1 MAKPTHD
8 QIKAVHTALYKRGR
22 MQRLSDLMHNLAVSM
37 NLDPSADLP
46 ASDVRYPPGSGPQWF
61 FPDTGAL
68 DNLVSRSAGYCD
80 QIAQT
85 ILAMRGDIQQVNF
98 PKADKQ
104 NLSKALSEE
113 AASWTLR
120 GQLWRASGKPGD
132 PDQAAARISRHLT
145 NAAQAAMLVQP
156 YLRSAKDVGIQ

>member
-8 QIKAVHTALYKRGR
+8 QIKAVHKALYKRSR
-22 MQRLSDLMHNLAVSM
+22 MQKLSELMNNLAVSM
-37 NLDPSADLP
+37 NLNPSAELP
-46 ASDVRYPPGSGPQWF
+46 ATDVRNPPGSGPQWF
-61 FPDTGAL
+61 FPDTGAV
-68 DNLVSRSAGYCD
+68 DNLVIDAAGYCD
-80 QIAQT
+80 QIAHT
-85 ILAMRGDIQQVNF
+85 ILAMRGDILQVSF

-132 PDQAAARISRHLT
+132 PNQAAAQISEHLA
-145 NAAQAAMLVQP
+145 NATQAARHVQA
-156 YLRSAKDVGIQ
+156 YLRSAHDVGVA

>member
-1 MAKPTHD
+1 MAKSTHD

-22 MQRLSDLMHNLAVSM
+22 MRRLSDLMHNLAVSM

-104 NLSKALSEE
+104 NLSKALSKRRRHGRS
-113 AASWTLR
+113 AASS
-120 GQLWRASGKPGD
+120 GERAASPEIPIRPPPG
-132 PDQAAARISRHLT
+132 SR
-145 NAAQAAMLVQP
+145 
-156 YLRSAKDVGIQ
+156 DI